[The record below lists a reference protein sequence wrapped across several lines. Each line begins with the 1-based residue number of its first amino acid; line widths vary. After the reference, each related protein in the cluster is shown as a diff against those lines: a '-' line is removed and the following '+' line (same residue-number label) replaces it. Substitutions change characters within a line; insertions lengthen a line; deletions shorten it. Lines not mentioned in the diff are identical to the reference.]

1 MSSCRMK
8 RRRKRAA
15 DWQALLARPRVEAQG
30 PSRVSGAAKRHRED
44 NKPEDDQ
51 PRTCRLPV

>member
-1 MSSCRMK
+1 MK